1 MLKFSIPI
9 MVLLIAILTCNNPGS
24 ITPNPIGSLTPT
36 VGNTP
41 VEVTVTVFFTDV
53 ARFQVG
59 TEPYETPVTRI
70 IPVPASLPAAVL
82 TQMFLGPTE
91 TEKANGLA
99 AYFSGTNG
107 FSKLTIENGVA
118 RVYLTGTCN
127 SQGGTYTIANLI
139 ETNLKQFSEIQWIKI
154 YDQNGE
160 TENPD
165 GQTGSIPY
173 CLEP

>member
-1 MLKFSIPI
+1 MVKFSIPI
-9 MVLLIAILTCNNPGS
+9 MVLLIAILACNNPGS
-24 ITPNPIGSLTPT
+24 ITPNPIGNLTPT

-91 TEKANGLA
+91 TEKTNGLA

-139 ETNLKQFSEIQWIKI
+139 ETNLKQFPEIQWIKI